1 MRKLALTIG
10 MLAAIGVA
18 TFAAMPAAAAT
29 TTVSVSMTLAESA
42 APLRAGWPGSEP
54 CPDIGIDVN
63 CGTGEV
69 IPFGQAT
76 EIVSIGVCGETCNLR
91 SIILPQGQILLR
103 ETAGDFS
110 CPGACESQWPHGS
123 PLNATLTAV
132 VVDGT
137 GIFQGA
143 SGTLTGTLR
152 VAAFQAQV
160 KYTGTLTLA
169 Q

>member
-1 MRKLALTIG
+1 MGKLALAIG
-10 MLAAIGVA
+10 TLAAIGVA

-29 TTVSVSMTLAESA
+29 TVSVSMTFAESA

-54 CPDIGIDVN
+54 CPDIGLNVN
-63 CGTGEV
+63 CGTGEA

-76 EIVSIGVCGETCNLR
+76 EIVSIAACGETCNLR
-91 SIILPQGQILLR
+91 WIILAQGVILLR
-103 ETAGDFS
+103 ETADDFS
-110 CPGACESQWPHGS
+110 CPGACASQWPHGA

-143 SGTLTGTLR
+143 SGTLAGTLR
-152 VAAFQAQV
+152 VAAFQAQI

-169 Q
+169 S

>member
-1 MRKLALTIG
+1 MRKLALAIG
-10 MLAAIGVA
+10 TLAAIGVA

-29 TTVSVSMTLAESA
+29 SVPVSMTLAESA

-54 CPDIGIDVN
+54 CPDIGLDVN

-69 IPFGQAT
+69 IPFGHAT
-76 EIVSIGVCGETCNLR
+76 EIVSIGACGETCSLR
-91 SIILPQGQILLR
+91 WIILAQGVIVLS
-103 ETAGDFS
+103 ETTGDFS
-110 CPGACESQWPHGS
+110 CPGACVSQWPHGS
-123 PLNATLTAV
+123 PVNAPLTAV

-143 SGTLTGTLR
+143 SGTLTGTVR
-152 VAAFQAQV
+152 AAAFQAQI

-169 Q
+169 S